1 MCDSGRMTLITSVIE
16 TVTFVFEAR
25 LEPLSILTP
34 LVFRKLILNDLC
46 LFLTPCFQNLFTDKI
61 IVGSFM
67 GYLRIFNPH
76 SVKTGG
82 GPQAE
87 DLLLEVHLRDPVLQ
101 VEVGKFVS

>member
-1 MCDSGRMTLITSVIE
+1 
-16 TVTFVFEAR
+16 
-25 LEPLSILTP
+25 
-34 LVFRKLILNDLC
+34 
-46 LFLTPCFQNLFTDKI
+46 
-61 IVGSFM
+61 M

-76 SVKTGG
+76 SVKTGD

>member
-1 MCDSGRMTLITSVIE
+1 MFL
-16 TVTFVFEAR
+16 AR
-25 LEPLSILTP
+25 LESLSILTP
-34 LVFRKLILNDLC
+34 LVFRKLILDDFCQC
-46 LFLTPCFQNLFTDKI
+46 LFLTLCFQNLFTDKI

-82 GPQAE
+82 PQAE